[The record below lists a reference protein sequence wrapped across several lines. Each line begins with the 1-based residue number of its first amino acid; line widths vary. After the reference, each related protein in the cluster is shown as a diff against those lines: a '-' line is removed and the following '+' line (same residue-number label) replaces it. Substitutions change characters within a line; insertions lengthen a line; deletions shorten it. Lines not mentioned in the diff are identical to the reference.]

1 MNATT
6 HSGTISARPHAAFD
20 FISRA
25 ENLPKWAPGFAQS
38 VAPEG
43 DHWIAKNATGEV
55 RFALRCN
62 AESGTVDFLAVL
74 GPEKFL
80 LTAPTRIVANGCGA
94 SEYIFTLFQ
103 LPGEKDE
110 AFAMRQSALK
120 AEFCT
125 LDRLLAESPAHC
137 V

>member
-6 HSGTISARPHAAFD
+6 QSGTISASPRAAFD

-43 DHWIAKNATGEV
+43 DHWIAKNARGEI

-62 AESGTVDFLAVL
+62 ADSGTVDFLAMV
-74 GPEKFL
+74 GPGEYL
-80 LTAPTRIVANGCGA
+80 LTAPTRLVANGVRS

-103 LPGEKDE
+103 LPGEKDD
-110 AFAMRQSALK
+110 AFASRQGALK
-120 AEFCT
+120 DEFLR
-125 LDRLLAESPAHC
+125 LDRLLAE